1 MDLENKPNMKR
12 TRIGGGY
19 MVVVYGSGGG
29 SGGSIWI
36 WIGGGIWTRIGGG
49 IWIRIRSGGGRWQG
63 DDDGA
68 AAV

>member
-1 MDLENKPNMKR
+1 MKR

-19 MVVVYGSGGG
+19 MAIVFGS
-29 SGGSIWI
+29 
-36 WIGGGIWTRIGGG
+36 GGG

-68 AAV
+68 ATA

>member
-1 MDLENKPNMKR
+1 MRR

-29 SGGSIWI
+29 SIWI
-36 WIGGGIWTRIGGG
+36 WIGGGIWTWIGGG

-68 AAV
+68 AAA

>member
-1 MDLENKPNMKR
+1 
-12 TRIGGGY
+12 
-19 MVVVYGSGGG
+19 MVVVYG

-68 AAV
+68 ATA

>member
-1 MDLENKPNMKR
+1 MDLENKPNMQG

-19 MVVVYGSGGG
+19 MVVYMAAVVVYGSDGG

-49 IWIRIRSGGGRWQG
+49 IWIRIRCGGGRWQG
-63 DDDGA
+63 R
-68 AAV
+68 